1 MLILTRKLCPHNL
14 VNMSAEKY
22 KSTMH
27 THSDHL
33 REMLHEMMK
42 TNEFSDVTLVCD
54 DKKQIKAHR
63 NILSASSPVF
73 KNILQID
80 TQSNHPVIYLRGI
93 KYQDMESILQFIYL
107 GKVTFYQERMN
118 EFLFV
123 ANNLEIKELTKNV
136 EEVSEPVTSDRTEGL
151 GLFAQPKVS
160 GQSPKVNSPVKNCKN
175 PVNNVNIEEKMETE
189 AIDKVDLTL
198 AEDFE
203 ETQEEEGEVVKFA
216 CNQCQYQTAEE
227 EDMTDHIK
235 TVHESIPARESKYPC
250 NQCGKQFTFESNLR
264 THIQSTHE
272 AVKYSCTK
280 CPYETTKQ
288 EKLTNHVQSV
298 HEDEGIKYCCTSC
311 NAEFNSQIELTRHT
325 QTMHKEVKYSC
336 NQCDQTFSLHNS
348 LKAHIQN
355 VHVAV
360 KMIAANHPNQSKV
373 KQSNQ
378 AQSASS
384 TKQNSMVKTVKSI
397 YKYSC
402 KLCNSAFTLQSSLN
416 RHTKN
421 IHKTI
426 NDL

>member
-80 TQSNHPVIYLRGI
+80 TQNNHPVIYLRGI

-136 EEVSEPVTSDRTEGL
+136 EEVSEPVNSDRPEGL

-160 GQSPKVNSPVKNCKN
+160 GQSPKINGSVKNYETA
-175 PVNNVNIEEKMETE
+175 VNNVNIEEDMDTETV
-189 AIDKVDLTL
+189 DKVDLTL
-198 AEDFE
+198 SEDSQ

-264 THIQSTHE
+264 THIQSAHE
-272 AVKYSCTK
+272 
-280 CPYETTKQ
+280 
-288 EKLTNHVQSV
+288 N
-298 HEDEGIKYCCTSC
+298 EGIKYCCTSC

-325 QTMHKEVKYSC
+325 QTVHKDVKYPC

-348 LKAHIQN
+348 LKTHIQN

-360 KMIAANHPNQSKV
+360 KMIAANHTNKSKV
-373 KQSNQ
+373 IQSNQ
-378 AQSASS
+378 NQSTSS
-384 TKQNSMVKTVKSI
+384 TKQNSTVKTVKSI
-397 YKYSC
+397 Y
-402 KLCNSAFTLQSSLN
+402 
-416 RHTKN
+416 
-421 IHKTI
+421 
-426 NDL
+426 